1 MARVEDPRLPSPA
14 IGGVERWAGT
24 VQQYLNVY
32 LRRISNQLNNLADGY
47 VTAATSADSA
57 APSGGTWSAGD
68 YVRNT
73 APAEAGSAGSMYV
86 ITGWIYDG
94 TSWIECRSLTG
105 N

>member
-14 IGGVERWAGT
+14 TSGERWASI
-24 VQQYLNVY
+24 VQEYLNVY
-32 LRRISNQLNNLADGY
+32 LRRVSNQLNNLADGY
-47 VTAATSADSA
+47 VSAASSADNA
-57 APSGGTWSAGD
+57 APTGGTWSAGD
-68 YVRNT
+68 FVRNT

-94 TSWIECRSLTG
+94 SAWLECRALTG